1 MTPARDPSARPSPAT
16 ARRVAGAALVVV
28 GLATVLVAGG
38 VVAAG
43 ATPDEAAP
51 ASAPVQGPPPAPSS
65 GAATRALAPRTPWSW
80 PVAAPHPVVRPFVAP
95 EQPWSPGHRGIDVG
109 AAPGSVVTAPD
120 DGVVRFAGTVV
131 DRPVL
136 SIIHADGLVSSLEP
150 VTAAVSAGDPVARGE
165 TVGVVV
171 AGHSP
176 DVDAVHLGA
185 RLDGEYVSPLLFLGG
200 GRPSVLLPTRP
211 LG

>member
-1 MTPARDPSARPSPAT
+1 M
-16 ARRVAGAALVVV
+16 VAVV
-28 GLATVLVAGG
+28 LAVVLVAGG

-43 ATPDEAAP
+43 ASPDEAAP
-51 ASAPVQGPPPAPSS
+51 ESAPVEGRTPAPSS
-65 GAATRALAPRTPWSW
+65 AAATRALAPRTPWSW
-80 PVAAPHPVVRPFVAP
+80 PVAEPHPVVRPFVAP

-109 AAPGSVVTAPD
+109 AAPGSIVTAPD

-136 SIIHADGLVSSLEP
+136 SITHADGLVSSLEP

-185 RLDGEYVSPLLFLGG
+185 RLDGEYVSPLLYLGG

>member
-28 GLATVLVAGG
+28 VLATVLVAGG

-43 ATPDEAAP
+43 ATPDAAAP
-51 ASAPVQGPPPAPSS
+51 ASAPVQGPPPAPPS
-65 GAATRALAPRTPWSW
+65 GAAARALAPRTPWSW
-80 PVAAPHPVVRPFVAP
+80 PVAEPHPVVRPFVAP

-109 AAPGSVVTAPD
+109 AAPGSIVTAPD

-136 SIIHADGLVSSLEP
+136 SITHADGLVSSLEP

-176 DVDAVHLGA
+176 DADAVHLGA